1 MTFHL
6 AGIDLY
12 QEEDVAPIE
21 SAFQDLLACFKG
33 KLSEVDKLLLH
44 RAFDMALTA
53 HATQRRKSGEPYI
66 LHPIAVARIC
76 IAEIGLGPTAIACA
90 LLHDVVEDTE
100 VSLKDISD
108 EFGEKVALI
117 VDGLTKLDSLHEKEN
132 AQAENL
138 QKVLRAMLLDM
149 RVVLIK
155 MADRIHNLRTIKSM
169 PHHKQLKIAA
179 ETAFIYAPL
188 AHRLGLNS
196 IKTEFQDLCLKI
208 QHPKEYKEI
217 ADKLNETKVV
227 RNQYIDAFIKPLK
240 EGLKELGVPF
250 RVIGRPKS
258 IFSIFKKITEK
269 KVAFE
274 DIYDLFAFRII
285 LDVPKEKERR
295 SCWDAYMIVSDIF
308 QPIPER
314 LKDWIT
320 HPKANGYESL
330 HTSVLGPNGRFVEVQ
345 IRSER
350 MDEIAERGFAAHWKY
365 KGISNMGPK
374 ADVFESWLNQVRE
387 SIESTSNAVQFL
399 DDFQSNLFQNEIH
412 VFTPSGELRIMPEG
426 CTALDFAFS
435 IHSDVGCE
443 CQGVKINNRIAPIST
458 KLRNGDQIEIIRSKN
473 QKPSESWLNIVTTSK
488 AKNRIRAALREG
500 KNTIAEIGEG
510 ILKRKLATIKAGY
523 EENVEML
530 AKHFGFPNRL
540 EFLFALGQEDFTV
553 TGLKAFKQDGL
564 KLSVPEVPKP
574 APTEQEHHEVPH
586 KKNINVADVLING
599 DPGTYFSFTFATCCH
614 PVQGD
619 PIFAF
624 ISTEGTKIHR
634 VTCSNAQHLMANYP
648 YRCMPAEWGN
658 AVKADFIAN
667 IEIIGLDGGVGVI
680 SDITNTISHTL
691 NINMRSFNI
700 TSEDG
705 YFKCTV
711 QMVVSNNVQLNRAIV
726 QLKGLPGWLRCK
738 GLLKIDFGFGRK
750 RLCMI

>member
-1 MTFHL
+1 MFFDHMTYNHS
-6 AGIDLY
+6 GMELY
-12 QEEDVAPIE
+12 NSEDSTPI
-21 SAFQDLLACFKG
+21 AAAYQDLVGCFHG
-33 KLSEVDKLLLH
+33 KLSEEDKVLLNS
-44 RAFDMALTA
+44 AFDTALSA
-53 HATQRRKSGEPYI
+53 HSKQRRKSGEPYI
-66 LHPIAVARIC
+66 LHPIAVAKIC
-76 IAEIGLGPTAIACA
+76 VTEIGLGVTAVACA

-100 VSLKDISD
+100 VKLADIQ
-108 EFGEKVALI
+108 EQFGEKIAVI
-117 VDGLTKLDSLHEKEN
+117 VDGLTKLDSLYELDN
-132 AQAENL
+132 AQAQNL
-138 QKVLRAMLLDM
+138 QKVLRAMLVDM

-169 PHHKQLKIAA
+169 PAHKQMRIAA
-179 ETAFIYAPL
+179 ETSFIYAPL

-227 RNQYIDAFIKPLK
+227 RQQYIDAFIRPLSDA
-240 EGLKELGVPF
+240 LKDLGVPY
-250 RVIGRPKS
+250 RIHGRPKS
-258 IFSIFKKITEK
+258 IFSIFKKISEK

-345 IRSER
+345 IRTER

-365 KGISNMGPK
+365 KGIVNMGPK

-412 VFTPSGELRIMPEG
+412 VFTPKGELRILPEG

-458 KLRNGDQIEIIRSKN
+458 KLRNGDQVEIIRSKN
-473 QKPSESWLNIVTTSK
+473 QKASENWLQIVTTSK
-488 AKNRIRAALREG
+488 AKARIRAALKEE
-500 KNTIAEIGEG
+500 KKKIADDGEG
-510 ILKRKLATIKAGY
+510 ILKRKLAQRKAGF
-523 EENVEML
+523 EENVDML
-530 AKHFGFPNRL
+530 SRYFGFVNRID
-540 EFLFALGQEDFTV
+540 FLYALGLEQISLSVIKGF
-553 TGLKAFKQDGL
+553 AQDGQ
-564 KLSVPEVPKP
+564 KLILPEVIRVQ
-574 APTEQEHHEVPH
+574 ATEQEVAKQLANEAV
-586 KKNINVADVLING
+586 KRAKNKPEILING
-599 DPGTYFSFTFATCCH
+599 DPGSYFSYLFATCCT

-619 PIFAF
+619 PIFAY

-634 VTCSNAQHLMANYP
+634 VACSNAQHLMANYP
-648 YRCMPAEWGN
+648 YRCMKAEWGN
-658 AVKADFIAN
+658 SVKADFIAN
-667 IEIIGLDGGVGVI
+667 IEIIGMDGGVGVI
-680 SDITNTISHTL
+680 SEITNTISHTL

-700 TSEDG
+700 SSQDG
-705 YFKCTV
+705 YFKCKI
-711 QMVVSNNVQLNRAIV
+711 QLVVSNNIQLNRAMV
-726 QLKGLPGWLRCK
+726 QLKGVSGVSSVLRVEEE
-738 GLLKIDFGFGRK
+738 
-750 RLCMI
+750 